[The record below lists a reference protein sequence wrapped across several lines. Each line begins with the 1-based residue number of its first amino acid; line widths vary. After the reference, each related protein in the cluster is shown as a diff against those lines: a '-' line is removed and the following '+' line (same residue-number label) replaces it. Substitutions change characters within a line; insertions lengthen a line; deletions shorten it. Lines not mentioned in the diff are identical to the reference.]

1 MNRLTITAGAVISA
15 ALVGLITAT
24 PAAATDANRWC
35 STTGATGGI
44 IVYGY
49 DGATTKIVL
58 TINSYDSL
66 ADNHHS
72 QVRLLTK
79 NWEGTIKYWPWRA
92 NYGGVGTNVSW
103 NTTATESTGIHD
115 VGVQVA
121 RFEGSTLLNSCS
133 DWS

>member
-1 MNRLTITAGAVISA
+1 MNRLTIAAGVTISA
-15 ALVGLITAT
+15 ALVGLIAAT

-49 DGATTKIVL
+49 DGATTTIVL

-66 ADNHHS
+66 ADSHHS

-79 NWEGTIKYWPWRA
+79 NWEGTIKYWPWHA

-103 NTTATESTGIHD
+103 DTTATESTGIHD
-115 VGVQVA
+115 DRVS
-121 RFEGSTLLNSCS
+121 GSEYRRPT
-133 DWS
+133 